1 MGSIPDTPYSGK
13 EHAHGMPGTRL
24 YTAVRRT
31 SLRDRD
37 SARQLLVARAMDLT
51 DCLLCPTHTHTHTRT
66 RTRTV
71 VSAVA
76 EWDKDTGGACND
88 VLTIPIQVGH
98 LIT

>member
-1 MGSIPDTPYSGK
+1 
-13 EHAHGMPGTRL
+13 
-24 YTAVRRT
+24 
-31 SLRDRD
+31 
-37 SARQLLVARAMDLT
+37 MDLT